1 MRRSASAKQGEGG
14 EQAKHTKHAG
24 ILPAR
29 WQHREMETISFDG
42 FLAVELRVG
51 RVLRVE
57 AFPEARKPAYVLQVD
72 FGPQIGL
79 RKSTAQI
86 TEHYA
91 PEQLV
96 GRLVVACV
104 NLPEKQVGPHRSQ
117 CLVTGFHDE
126 QGAVRLCQP
135 DGEVPLG
142 TRLL

>member
-1 MRRSASAKQGEGG
+1 
-14 EQAKHTKHAG
+14 
-24 ILPAR
+24 
-29 WQHREMETISFDG
+29 METISFDE

-51 RVLRVE
+51 RVLRAE
-57 AFPEARKPAYVLQVD
+57 AFPEARKPAYVLHVD
-72 FGPQIGL
+72 FGPELGQ

-91 PEQLV
+91 AEELI

-126 QGAVRLCQP
+126 QGAVRLCLP